1 MIMANQKNELE
12 QVELELSELRSH
24 LEQSFGVLDGL
35 AQVQARFE
43 ELARTYQ
50 DFKARVGEAGA
61 VLGTVTQQQ
70 QKLEQRFSSLEQEI
84 SSGWSEIRKELSQ
97 IRGEVGE
104 GDRQLNQSITEQ
116 VIHLQRLEERF
127 GDVSRNLTNQR
138 DEISTELSRA
148 HEALRNQVEEA
159 KANLETFVQTQ
170 GGSDQRLAE
179 LEKLIE
185 ASWKQARNELLQ
197 AQEELS
203 TADRTLSS
211 EMVKQINGL
220 KREVEGRLG
229 TILQEWMNQR
239 EAMRAPMEEFE
250 ARLRTELR
258 ANLTR
263 LREAGLNPASFEKL
277 DKLETQL
284 RAVQSSSQETNKQ
297 LRQMSKRLTFTT
309 VIACIALA
317 LPVALVAL
325 NTDLLPFGNSTSQ
338 PDQPDQP
345 TN

>member
-239 EAMRAPMEEFE
+239 EAMRAP
-250 ARLRTELR
+250 R
-258 ANLTR
+258 
-263 LREAGLNPASFEKL
+263 
-277 DKLETQL
+277 
-284 RAVQSSSQETNKQ
+284 
-297 LRQMSKRLTFTT
+297 
-309 VIACIALA
+309 I
-317 LPVALVAL
+317 
-325 NTDLLPFGNSTSQ
+325 
-338 PDQPDQP
+338 
-345 TN
+345 